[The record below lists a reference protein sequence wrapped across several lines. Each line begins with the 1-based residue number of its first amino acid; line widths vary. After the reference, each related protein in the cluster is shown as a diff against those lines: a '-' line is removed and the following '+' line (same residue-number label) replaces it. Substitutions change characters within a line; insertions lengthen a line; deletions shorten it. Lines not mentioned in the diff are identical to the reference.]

1 VLDVAPWLIVA
12 AGIAFSLRMP
22 GAGQTAVGELAL
34 VVVIGLFFL
43 LLLTQLG
50 VAGWQA
56 PRRRA
61 SLLVLGGGICLWA
74 AGSAVLQTTVA
85 TASIVAFPSPSE
97 PLFLASYAGLA
108 AFLLMDVPRRG
119 PAGAVIWLETTV
131 VCGASVCVA
140 AMVVLTPIT
149 SSLDRGVAALLIAL
163 LYPLI
168 DLALAALVLSQVLL
182 HQRDRSLRTALLVG
196 GLALLAAADSGFAPT
211 LSDQGYV
218 SSIALDTMWGA
229 SFALIVAGAR
239 TPVPETSPP
248 AHPVDRSRTLM
259 LAAAAAVC
267 VLVVSP
273 VGAVGRGVSGVA
285 VITLV
290 SAGARMVVALREARG
305 AADALRLSRTDELT
319 GLANRRA
326 VMSDTEARLHAG
338 SPMGFM
344 LLDLD
349 GFKDINDSAGHA
361 TGDALLV
368 RIADRLQRELG
379 ARMTVARLG
388 GDEFALLLADDSL
401 LTLLETAQ
409 EIRDILDEP
418 HTIDGLQ
425 LHVRASIGITVR
437 EHGDTAATDLLRRA
451 DVAMYEAK
459 ASRNGALLY
468 DHSQDGFSRARLQRA
483 EELRRAIRGDELTV
497 WYQPQIDAARQVVT
511 SVEALVRWEHP
522 ADGLL
527 LPISFLP
534 DARRHGLMTELSVF
548 VMERA
553 IADSRRWAD
562 QGFDFQTSM
571 NCAPPELLGDTLLP
585 RLYAA
590 LDAAALPADTLI
602 VEVTEDSFMSDPE
615 RARERL
621 LELRSHHVQVA
632 IDDYGTGFS
641 SLAYLRDLPVQELKM
656 DRSFISTML
665 TDRRSRVIVDTTCQM
680 AHALGLRLVAE
691 GVEEAATAAALVA
704 MDIDVLQG
712 IHVAAPMP
720 GYAVEAWVREWS
732 SGLAMDPAQ
741 LPEVTDQR

>member
-1 VLDVAPWLIVA
+1 
-12 AGIAFSLRMP
+12 
-22 GAGQTAVGELAL
+22 
-34 VVVIGLFFL
+34 
-43 LLLTQLG
+43 
-50 VAGWQA
+50 
-56 PRRRA
+56 
-61 SLLVLGGGICLWA
+61 
-74 AGSAVLQTTVA
+74 
-85 TASIVAFPSPSE
+85 
-97 PLFLASYAGLA
+97 
-108 AFLLMDVPRRG
+108 
-119 PAGAVIWLETTV
+119 
-131 VCGASVCVA
+131 
-140 AMVVLTPIT
+140 
-149 SSLDRGVAALLIAL
+149 
-163 LYPLI
+163 
-168 DLALAALVLSQVLL
+168 
-182 HQRDRSLRTALLVG
+182 
-196 GLALLAAADSGFAPT
+196 
-211 LSDQGYV
+211 
-218 SSIALDTMWGA
+218 
-229 SFALIVAGAR
+229 
-239 TPVPETSPP
+239 
-248 AHPVDRSRTLM
+248 
-259 LAAAAAVC
+259 
-267 VLVVSP
+267 
-273 VGAVGRGVSGVA
+273 
-285 VITLV
+285 
-290 SAGARMVVALREARG
+290 
-305 AADALRLSRTDELT
+305 
-319 GLANRRA
+319 
-326 VMSDTEARLHAG
+326 
-338 SPMGFM
+338 MGFM